1 MREREIE
8 QRLKKE
14 TEKHSGMW
22 RWKPEHGRH
31 ASCTQSAGWRG
42 AHP

>member
-14 TEKHSGMW
+14 TEKHSGMCFKFLSSVSGVPD
-22 RWKPEHGRH
+22 RLL
-31 ASCTQSAGWRG
+31 
-42 AHP
+42 